1 MLDAAYECTKLVCSE
16 RLVRTTLNIDDE
28 MLRIV
33 QEETGARTK
42 TQAVHEALHDYV
54 RRKKIEK
61 LIQLQGKVRF
71 STDAKTLRNGW
82 ERNHRGSR

>member
-1 MLDAAYECTKLVCSE
+1 MM
-16 RLVRTTLNIDDE
+16 RTTLNIDDD
-28 MLRIV
+28 MLRTV

-42 TQAVHEALHDYV
+42 TQAVHEALEDYV

-71 STDAKTLRNGW
+71 SVDAKTLRKGW
-82 ERNHRGSR
+82 DRNRRGSR